1 MRTPSIASAFFGI
14 LAAASLGAQQPKKP
28 VDPDALKWPVGT
40 FSIIAYDSAT
50 GDIGGA
56 VQSRVFS
63 VGNGVL
69 WAEAGVGIATTQAV
83 VDVSYGP
90 QALAYLRQ
98 GLPAAEVVKR
108 VLADDK
114 DPRPFGTPQ
123 QWTKE
128 GRQFAVID
136 TKGNVFTHTG
146 PRASTWAGGKYCA
159 KPLVCSAQGNILAG
173 EPVVDSMIA
182 RFTRATGPLHLRL
195 VAALEGGQSAGGDT
209 RGQQSA
215 ALIIVN
221 VKKGCGIWLNNDV
234 ILRLQVDDSPEPIK
248 ELRRLAEHRAAQRR
262 NESCP
267 VAPTAAPR
275 PH

>member
-182 RFTRATGPLHLRL
+182 RFTRATGPLRL

>member
-1 MRTPSIASAFFGI
+1 MSTNTVRLIASLSLLLATS
-14 LAAASLGAQQPKKP
+14 AAAQSRLTPMH
-28 VDPDALKWPVGT
+28 PDSLKWPVGT

-69 WAEAGVGIATTQAV
+69 WAESGVGIATTQAI

-90 QALAYLRQ
+90 QALAYLRR
-98 GLPAAEVVKR
+98 GMTAEQVVKA

-114 DPRPFGTPQ
+114 DPNPTG
-123 QWTKE
+123 WTKD

-136 TKGNVFTHTG
+136 VKGNVFTHTG
-146 PRASTWAGGKYCA
+146 PKASTWAGGKYCE
-159 KPLVCSAQGNILAG
+159 KPLICAAQGNILAG
-173 EPVVDSMIA
+173 QAVVDSMVA
-182 RFTRATGPLHLRL
+182 RYSRATGPMHLRL

-215 ALIIVN
+215 ALVIVN
-221 VKKGCGIWLNNDV
+221 VKKNCGIWLNNDV

-262 NESCP
+262 GDACRLP
-267 VAPTAAPR
+267 Q
-275 PH
+275 